1 MFKLLIV
8 LAVAYVVL
16 KVLNTRA
23 KFAEADARREAEEQ
37 RRREEEEAAA
47 EDELTREEA
56 VDVEPDVIE
65 NDAEEV
71 EAVDESVFDDAVE
84 EAVDA
89 EPDVVEAKAT
99 VVEIEE

>member
-1 MFKLLIV
+1 MFKLIIV

-37 RRREEEEAAA
+37 RLREEAEAAA

-56 VDVEPDVIE
+56 VDVDAEVIE
-65 NDAEEV
+65 YEPEEV
-71 EAVDESVFDDAVE
+71 VDVE
-84 EAVDA
+84 A
-89 EPDVVEAKAT
+89 EPVEDVAEAAAAEVVE
-99 VVEIEE
+99 

>member
-1 MFKLLIV
+1 MFKLIIV

-37 RRREEEEAAA
+37 RLREEAEAAA

-56 VDVEPDVIE
+56 VDVDAEVIE
-65 NDAEEV
+65 NEPEEV
-71 EAVDESVFDDAVE
+71 VDVE
-84 EAVDA
+84 A
-89 EPDVVEAKAT
+89 EPVEDVAEAAAAEVVE
-99 VVEIEE
+99 

>member
-1 MFKLLIV
+1 MFKLILI
-8 LAVAYVVL
+8 LAVIYIVL

-37 RRREEEEAAA
+37 RLREEAEAEA

-56 VDVEPDVIE
+56 VDVEAEVIE
-65 NDAEEV
+65 NIDEE
-71 EAVDESVFDDAVE
+71 AFDD
-84 EAVDA
+84 DA
-89 EPDVVEAKAT
+89 ADAGAEVIEAKAD

>member
-1 MFKLLIV
+1 MFKLIIV

-37 RRREEEEAAA
+37 RLREEAEAAA

-56 VDVEPDVIE
+56 VDVDAEVIE
-65 NDAEEV
+65 NEPEEV
-71 EAVDESVFDDAVE
+71 VDVE
-84 EAVDA
+84 A
-89 EPDVVEAKAT
+89 EPVEDVAEAATAEVVE
-99 VVEIEE
+99 